1 MNMDIIYSLISHS
14 DIDVN
19 SIVNIKLV
27 FGLLAIGWI
36 IKHVKYL
43 AKLPNDFIPIIL
55 IIVSLIVNFLNADG
69 TTPGDYANSFV
80 SAILSASVAIGMH
93 QQGKGVFK
101 SLKSAASSA
110 IDSLQVD
117 ADDKS

>member
-1 MNMDIIYSLISHS
+1 MDIIYSLISNS
-14 DIDVN
+14 DIDIN

-43 AKLPNDFIPIIL
+43 AKLPNDFIPVIL
-55 IIVSLIVNFLNADG
+55 IIVSLIVNFLNPDG
-69 TTPGDYANSFV
+69 TAPGDYANAFV
-80 SAILSASVAIGMH
+80 SGILSASVAIGMH

-101 SLKSAASSA
+101 SLKSTANSV
-110 IDSLQVD
+110 IDDLQTD
-117 ADDKS
+117 ADNES